1 MPDLNWDQRMDV
13 RRLEELNRLG
23 QRGFAGRTAPG
34 SSYAT
39 DEDTSIDWP
48 YRRVIGARVTRMVR
62 AVRNMQRGRG
72 R

>member
-23 QRGFAGRTAPG
+23 MRGFAGRVAAG

-39 DEDTSIDWP
+39 DENTNIDWP
-48 YRRVIGARVTRMVR
+48 YRRVIGAKVIRLVNAINAT
-62 AVRNMQRGRG
+62 QRGR

>member
-1 MPDLNWDQRMDV
+1 MPNLNWDERRDI

-23 QRGFAGRTAPG
+23 MRGFAGRTTPG

-48 YRRVIGARVTRMVR
+48 YRRVIGAKVIRLVR
-62 AVRNMQRGRG
+62 SIQAARGAR
-72 R
+72 